1 MKRILIGIIAVIMGL
16 SMVACNKNEE
26 KGSSSQ
32 LSSDSS
38 LAQVE
43 SVSKDGVYTSEYGY
57 SVKLPVGWSKV
68 TIANFMEAFTDGA
81 GNSMSFISG
90 PTDDIFKSADEEYF
104 KTEHFAGMGDS
115 VEFIKYKAVEISGNK
130 GHEVVLTS
138 KKDDVVTYVT
148 QILLGVG
155 EEIYVFTFT
164 DIEGE
169 NQETIDGLISSLA
182 IN

>member
-1 MKRILIGIIAVIMGL
+1 
-16 SMVACNKNEE
+16 
-26 KGSSSQ
+26 
-32 LSSDSS
+32 
-38 LAQVE
+38 
-43 SVSKDGVYTSEYGY
+43 
-57 SVKLPVGWSKV
+57 
-68 TIANFMEAFTDGA
+68 
-81 GNSMSFISG
+81 
-90 PTDDIFKSADEEYF
+90 
-104 KTEHFAGMGDS
+104 MGDS

-130 GHEVVLTS
+130 GHEVVFTS